1 MGCLYCV
8 SSNCPIERC
17 WYNSNF
23 GKEGYFFFTNMN
35 TYTVYVL
42 VYMLFIKYI
51 YPSDH
56 PEITFSETPGK
67 CAPVIYST
75 YGACCTRV
83 QIDCLT
89 GDHKVRSK

>member
-1 MGCLYCV
+1 
-8 SSNCPIERC
+8 
-17 WYNSNF
+17 
-23 GKEGYFFFTNMN
+23 
-35 TYTVYVL
+35 
-42 VYMLFIKYI
+42 MLFIKYI

-56 PEITFSETPGK
+56 PEVTFSETPGK